1 MWPNTK
7 RAYIR
12 SKSRESEVNPDI
24 LISAREE
31 HDNLNPKI
39 NNLTINLREM
49 TFIDQNVLANLK
61 ARPNK
66 VCKGKQSFQNLSHRF
81 SHLDHLNHENIKLKN
96 QVDELKKKVEEQNEE
111 ITKLRKFQEENL
123 EAKLPTQ
130 CFTQDDSKALKF
142 LIGKFKENFD
152 KIKKSTQVLPKMK
165 EPLQGYSNLIQV
177 LDRWSKEVIK
187 ADLNT
192 KATTQSMSTEEDQLL
207 SSARVKD
214 TVDFENIPIEKIKFT
229 GNLGVGS
236 SSSVHKAMY
245 EGEEVAVK
253 KIFRGGEQ
261 GKELEKL
268 FWKETSIMK
277 KIRHP
282 KIVLFMGVA
291 RTDDYYY
298 IMTEYMSKRSLD
310 LVLKDQTILLDTRTR
325 LRIAIDIAKGLNFLH
340 SLNPPVLHRDLKTAN
355 VLCNDHLEG
364 KLADFGLA
372 KLRDQNFST
381 NTIATVRYMAPEF
394 IAKQVF
400 GIKSDI
406 FSFGMILWE
415 IFSRKEP
422 FEELNPTQ
430 ALYAIAVG
438 RRPEMP
444 KDMPEE
450 LKDVVIGCWDQDPN
464 MRPECSQI
472 LQRLNEIKELLN

>member
-1 MWPNTK
+1 
-7 RAYIR
+7 
-12 SKSRESEVNPDI
+12 
-24 LISAREE
+24 
-31 HDNLNPKI
+31 
-39 NNLTINLREM
+39 M
-49 TFIDQNVLANLK
+49 TFIDQNVLANKNL
-61 ARPNK
+61 RPNK
-66 VCKGKQSFQNLSHRF
+66 VVCKGKQSFQNLSHRF

-96 QVDELKKKVEEQNEE
+96 QVDELKKKVEGQQEE
-111 ITKLRKFQEENL
+111 IMRLRKLQEDDL

-130 CFTQDDSKALKF
+130 CFTGDDSKSLKF
-142 LIGKFKENFD
+142 LIGKFRENFE
-152 KIKKSTQVLPKMK
+152 KVKKSTQALPKTK
-165 EPLQGYSNLIQV
+165 EPLQGYKNLIEV

-192 KATTQSMSTEEDQLL
+192 KASYSMSTEEDQLL
-207 SSARVKD
+207 SSSRSKD
-214 TVDFENIPIEKIKFT
+214 TVDFERIPIEKIKFT

-236 SSSVHKAMY
+236 SSSVHKAVY

-261 GKELEKL
+261 GRELEKM
-268 FWKETSIMK
+268 FWKETSIMR

-282 KIVLFMGVA
+282 KIILFMGIA
-291 RTDDYYY
+291 QTEDYYY
-298 IMTEYMSKRSLD
+298 IITEYMAKRSLD
-310 LVLKDQTILLDTRTR
+310 LVLKDQSVYLDTRIR

-340 SLNPPVLHRDLKTAN
+340 TLNPPVLHRDLKTAN
-355 VLCNDHLEG
+355 CLCNDHLEV

-438 RRPEMP
+438 KRPEIP
-444 KDMPEE
+444 KDMPDE
-450 LKDVVIGCWDQDPN
+450 LKDVVIRCWDQDPN
-464 MRPECSQI
+464 MRPDCSQI
-472 LQRLNEIKELLN
+472 LQRLTEIKDKFMY